1 MSFYFYFYS
10 LRYPHRLRFD
20 YGVVSLINR
29 SISVSKNIYIQRA
42 MEKGFEDNEGT
53 SLIRYSVVF
62 LTQRANDTCNDEV

>member
-1 MSFYFYFYS
+1 
-10 LRYPHRLRFD
+10 
-20 YGVVSLINR
+20 
-29 SISVSKNIYIQRA
+29 